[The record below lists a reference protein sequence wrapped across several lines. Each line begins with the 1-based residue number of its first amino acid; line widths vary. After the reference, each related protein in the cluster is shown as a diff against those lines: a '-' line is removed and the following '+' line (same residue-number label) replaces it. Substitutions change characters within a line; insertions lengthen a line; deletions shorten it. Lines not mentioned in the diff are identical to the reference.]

1 MMKRGVGLSKASV
14 TRTPPLSLRTWTPIA
29 IVTSRQ
35 TMAET
40 RLRTLT
46 FAAWALLSVAAILFA
61 FLGLSGEQVDAAEWI
76 FEAVVW
82 TTAATGISL
91 ISVPA
96 PSGSRL
102 SLGIGAVVA
111 ASILMEHVTAFAVVA
126 TASAALAW
134 FIQRRVSLLVQR
146 SDGDFLSDS
155 MAAVTYAAAF
165 VYASEFIGTWNLDD
179 QSWST
184 VLAVGIS
191 GLAWF
196 VGRAIVAAFVGV
208 ERTDLAGRYLWLLSL
223 EDWAVVV
230 SVLASGTLFG
240 LTWPVM
246 GGWAFAVAVL
256 PYAFG
261 HLAFERYHSTRV
273 TYGQTIRA
281 LAQIPEV
288 AGLAERGHST
298 RTSDLAVAVA
308 QELGLH
314 PNDVT
319 ELEYA
324 ALMHDVG
331 RITLNEP
338 AILKAGYTDED
349 IARWGAQIIAE
360 APYLEGVSILVEM
373 QHRPYRSPGIET
385 DPDVPMSSKIIKVAS
400 AYDDGRYARGL
411 SPIEALERIHQ
422 GSAYEF
428 DPQVAASLRRVLV
441 FRGEI
446 PY

>member
-1 MMKRGVGLSKASV
+1 
-14 TRTPPLSLRTWTPIA
+14 
-29 IVTSRQ
+29 
-35 TMAET
+35 MAEDRP
-40 RLRTLT
+40 RLPTVI
-46 FAAWALLSVAAILFA
+46 ALLTLLAGSVVFMSVGVRLT
-61 FLGLSGEQVDAAEWI
+61 SGEPGAWLTEVA
-76 FEAVVW
+76 VW
-82 TTAATGISL
+82 TVAMTAVMLMT
-91 ISVPA
+91 VPA
-96 PSGSRL
+96 PSGTRL

-111 ASILMEHVTAFAVVA
+111 GSILIEDPMVLAASVSISLAASWLIQRTANIGFVRTNGDLLADSLALAVYVMLYLAAFDAVDAVYDPGHGWVVVA
-126 TASAALAW
+126 VTSAAGLGW
-134 FIQRRVSLLVQR
+134 FI
-146 SDGDFLSDS
+146 
-155 MAAVTYAAAF
+155 
-165 VYASEFIGTWNLDD
+165 I
-179 QSWST
+179 
-184 VLAVGIS
+184 
-191 GLAWF
+191 
-196 VGRAIVAAFVGV
+196 RALVAALVGL
-208 ERTDLAGRYLWLLSL
+208 ERTDLAGRYLWLLAL

-230 SVLASGTLFG
+230 SVFAAGTLFG

-246 GGWAFAVAVL
+246 GLWSLAVAIL
-256 PYAFG
+256 PYAFS

-288 AGLAERGHST
+288 AELAPRGHAT
-298 RTSDLAVAVA
+298 RTADLAVAVA

-314 PNDVT
+314 PADVV

-338 AILKAGYTDED
+338 AILKAGFTNED

-360 APYLEGVSILVEM
+360 APHLKYVSSLVEQ
-373 QHRPYRSPGIET
+373 QHRPYRSPGIEI

-400 AYDDGRYARGL
+400 AYDQGQTEFGL
-411 SPIEALERIHQ
+411 SPVEALETIHQ

-428 DPQVAASLRRVLV
+428 DPTVAASLRRVLV

>member
-1 MMKRGVGLSKASV
+1 MAERRLRAISIIAWIALSLSAGAFAFAGLSDPTVDA
-14 TRTPPLSLRTWTPIA
+14 
-29 IVTSRQ
+29 Q
-35 TMAET
+35 
-40 RLRTLT
+40 
-46 FAAWALLSVAAILFA
+46 AWAL
-61 FLGLSGEQVDAAEWI
+61 DALLWT
-76 FEAVVW
+76 VVI
-82 TTAATGISL
+82 TVVTL
-91 ISVPA
+91 IAVPA
-96 PSGSRL
+96 PSGTRL
-102 SLGIGAVVA
+102 SLGIGAA
-111 ASILMEHVTAFAVVA
+111 TSASILVADPGILGAAVS
-126 TASAALAW
+126 ASLVLAW
-134 FIQRRVSLLVQR
+134 LIQRYLGVGIDR
-146 SDGDFLSDS
+146 SDGDFLADS
-155 MAAVTYAAAF
+155 IAMA
-165 VYASEFIGTWNLDD
+165 VYAVVFTASLDTIANWGGFND
-179 QSWST
+179 PNWAIVS
-184 VLAVGIS
+184 AVVMGGIS
-191 GLAWF
+191 WF
-196 VGRAIVAAFVGV
+196 IMRAIVAALVGL

-230 SVLASGTLFG
+230 SIFAAGTLFG

-281 LAQIPEV
+281 LSQIPEV
-288 AGLAERGHST
+288 AGLAPLGHST
-298 RTSDLAVAVA
+298 RTADLAVAVA

-314 PNDVT
+314 PNDVV

-360 APYLEGVSILVEM
+360 APYLHQVSSLVEQ
-373 QHRPYRSPGIET
+373 QHRPYRSPGVEI
-385 DPDVPMSSKIIKVAS
+385 DPDVPMASKIIKVAS
-400 AYDDGRYARGL
+400 AYDQGQVELGL
-411 SPIEALERIHQ
+411 SPVEALERIHQ

-428 DPQVAASLRRVLV
+428 DPAVAASVRRVLV
-441 FRGEI
+441 YRGDI

>member
-1 MMKRGVGLSKASV
+1 
-14 TRTPPLSLRTWTPIA
+14 
-29 IVTSRQ
+29 
-35 TMAET
+35 MAET
-40 RLRTLT
+40 RLRTISVISWIALAVAAGVFTFVGLT
-46 FAAWALLSVAAILFA
+46 SPDTAQDLWLTEALLWLVAITSV
-61 FLGLSGEQVDAAEWI
+61 
-76 FEAVVW
+76 
-82 TTAATGISL
+82 SL

-96 PSGSRL
+96 PSGLRI
-102 SLGIGAVVA
+102 SLGIGAIVS
-111 ASILMEHVTAFAVVA
+111 ASILMTEVTAFGAAAAAGIAIAWTIERRFDVWSHRADGDFLAEALAAAAYGVTFVYSSTTLVDSGFDNLGWRSVAAVCLA
-126 TASAALAW
+126 GLAW
-134 FIQRRVSLLVQR
+134 FIV
-146 SDGDFLSDS
+146 
-155 MAAVTYAAAF
+155 
-165 VYASEFIGTWNLDD
+165 
-179 QSWST
+179 
-184 VLAVGIS
+184 
-191 GLAWF
+191 
-196 VGRAIVAAFVGV
+196 RALVAAFVGV
-208 ERTDLAGRYLWLLSL
+208 ERTDLAGRYLWLLAL
-223 EDWAVVV
+223 EDWAVV
-230 SVLASGTLFG
+230 LAIMAAGTLFG

-246 GGWAFAVAVL
+246 NVWAFAVAVL

-288 AGLAERGHST
+288 AGLAPRGHST
-298 RTSDLAVAVA
+298 RTADLAVAVA

-314 PNDVT
+314 PNEVV

-360 APYLEGVSILVEM
+360 APYLEHVSTLVEQ
-373 QHRPYRSPGIET
+373 QHRPYRSPGIEI
-385 DPDVPMSSKIIKVAS
+385 DPDVPMASKIIKVAS
-400 AYDDGRYARGL
+400 AYDQAQIELHL
-411 SPIEALERIHQ
+411 SPIEALEKIHQ

-441 FRGEI
+441 FRGAI